1 MRASFD
7 RKPNFFVIGA
17 PKAGTTAMCEY
28 LRYHP
33 RVYVSHPKET
43 FFWAIDM
50 PGLRSQLGINTLA
63 DYEALFAPAS
73 AAYTAIGEG
82 STLYLASSVAVTRI
96 LRYNPD
102 AKFIVML
109 RHPVAL
115 VHSFYWQVCRTLNED
130 CETFEE
136 AWQLQD
142 ERATGA
148 KIPKSCADPRLLQYR
163 RIASLGSQ
171 LQRVFEQVPPDRLKV
186 LFHEDLCESPQK
198 TYLETLEFLGL
209 EEEGRQSF
217 EHYNTPARY
226 RSKAFGHLYEHRAV
240 RQLLN
245 ACKRGLPGSW
255 VRRLQ
260 HIKDIAITKPV
271 SKTPLSAQTYNE
283 LLAEF
288 RSEIRLIARLTARD
302 LSHWLEE
309 KSSSTREVGSVKGEV
324 TC

>member
-50 PGLRSQLGINTLA
+50 PGLRGQLGIDTLT
-63 DYEALFAPAS
+63 DYEDLFA
-73 AAYTAIGEG
+73 AAPSQCTAIGEG

-96 LRYNPD
+96 LRYNPS

-115 VHSFYWQVCRTLNED
+115 IHSFYNQVCRTLNED

-136 AWQLQD
+136 AWQLQE
-142 ERATGA
+142 ERATGSR
-148 KIPKSCADPRLLQYR
+148 IPKACADPRLLQYR

-171 LQRVFEQVPPDRLKV
+171 LQRVYEQVPPERLKV
-186 LFHEDLCESPQK
+186 LFHEDLCESPRD

-209 EEEGRQSF
+209 EDEGRESF

-226 RSKAFGHLYEHRAV
+226 RSKALGHLYENRAV

-245 ACKRGLPGSW
+245 ACKRGLPGSL
-255 VRRLQ
+255 VQRLQ
-260 HIKDIAITKPV
+260 HVKDLAITKPV
-271 SKTPLSAQTYNE
+271 NKTPLSAQTYND
-283 LLAEF
+283 LLGEF
-288 RSEIRLIARLTARD
+288 RHEIRLIARLTARD

-309 KSSSTREVGSVKGEV
+309 KSCSIDERETSKGDV
-324 TC
+324 PC